1 MDEINLKPVAYVL
14 SPVEEPTDMPLGGK
28 DAIIE
33 FLPEYAEAL
42 QGLEENSHIW
52 VLSWFH
58 KAPRDLLKVRPSKVN
73 PDLPEYGVFALRS
86 YTRPNPIGLSLV
98 TLERVEGNRVYV
110 RGLDAIGGTPVLDIK
125 PYYENDIVFSPLT
138 PYIRGKSR
146 EMRQSMIKK
155 HALLHHGEE
164 CMDML
169 IGVRMAAIAEDRFGH
184 LNSFDLMVEV
194 EGSRCLADT
203 IQGASRARLANPP
216 RFTYTNN
223 DKVGKTIWTKN
234 NQVLTI
240 CLKGTFNRDDIE
252 NLADEE
258 LFDILIRK

>member
-1 MDEINLKPVAYVL
+1 MDEINLKPVAYVI
-14 SPVEEPTDMPLGGK
+14 SPVEEPDEMPLGGK
-28 DAIIE
+28 DAVIE

-58 KAPRDLLKVRPSKVN
+58 KSPRDILKIRPGKVN

-98 TLERVEGNRVYV
+98 TLERLEGNRVYV

-125 PYYENDIVFSPLT
+125 PYFENDTIFSPLT

-146 EMRQSMIKK
+146 EMRQGMIKK
-155 HALLHHGEE
+155 HAFVHHGEE

-169 IGVRMAAIAEDRFGH
+169 VGVRMAAIAEDRFGH
-184 LNSFDLMVEV
+184 LNSSDLMVNV
-194 EGSRCLADT
+194 QGSPCLADT
-203 IQGASRARLANPP
+203 IQGVSRARLANPP
-216 RFTYTNN
+216 RFIYINEENGSETT
-223 DKVGKTIWTKN
+223 WTKN
-234 NQVLTI
+234 GQSLTI
-240 CLKGTFNRDDIE
+240 RLKGAFNRDE
-252 NLADEE
+252 LEKLADED
-258 LFDILIRK
+258 LFDIF